1 MAHPIISSRH
11 TRGAALG
18 RRFLRIAVV
27 RPLVLL
33 AVVFL
38 FATMIAGD
46 GDPIRGTVRFVL
58 ETGGTIQRTD
68 IPGEYVVIGCLDTA
82 DVAMPVADRSLAC
95 RHVGTTR
102 VTLSSV
108 AADVRFLLSI
118 SYVLSVVGSWLI
130 ADHLACLTGLFVLI
144 RNRIRVGSRRELS
157 TGEADV

>member
-1 MAHPIISSRH
+1 MAHPIISSPR
-11 TRGAALG
+11 TRGAALV

-33 AVVFL
+33 AFVFL
-38 FATMIAGD
+38 FAAMIAGD

-58 ETGGTIQRTD
+58 ETGATIQRTD
-68 IPGEYVVIGCLDTA
+68 IAGEYVVIGCFDTA
-82 DVAMPVADRSLAC
+82 DVAMPAVDRSLAC
-95 RHVGTTR
+95 RHVGSTR

-118 SYVLSVVGSWLI
+118 AYVLSVVASSLI

-144 RNRIRVGSRRELS
+144 RNRIHVGRGRELS